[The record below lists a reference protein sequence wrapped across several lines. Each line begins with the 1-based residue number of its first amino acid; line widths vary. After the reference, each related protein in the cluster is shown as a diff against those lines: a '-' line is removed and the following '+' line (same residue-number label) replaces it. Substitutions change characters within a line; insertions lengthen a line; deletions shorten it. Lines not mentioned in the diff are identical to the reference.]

1 MGGPAV
7 TIEPDFLDE
16 LGRFTAA
23 LNRQTTSIRQGDQ
36 QSPRVGEGLTFSDY
50 RRYSPGDDT
59 RRIDWKLFAR
69 TEEYFIKQYEEE
81 RSLTVHLLVD
91 TSASMDYGEASS
103 HKFEYAAKLGL
114 GFAYLTAEENND
126 FRFCTFR
133 DRVDRIDTGQ
143 SNRGELLSLIDQLN
157 EMTVDGTADFESALE
172 AYAERIRSRSLVVVF
187 SDCLTEPEELESGIA
202 ALARNDADVLLV
214 RVVAPE
220 ERDPGVV
227 GDVLFADPESDEKR
241 RSYFSGSL
249 AKTYQSRLDAHV
261 DSVSNRVT
269 ALGADHVL
277 VDTGEDYFDSFA
289 SIWLQ

>member
-1 MGGPAV
+1 M

-16 LGRFTAA
+16 LGRFDAA
-23 LNRQTTSIRQGDQ
+23 LNRQTTSLRQGDQ

-59 RRIDWKLFAR
+59 RLIDWKLFAR

-91 TSASMDYGEASS
+91 TSASMDYGEDET
-103 HKFEYAAKLGL
+103 HKFEYAAKLAL

-126 FRFCTFR
+126 FRYGTFL
-133 DRVDRIDTGQ
+133 DRVNRIDTGR

-157 EMTVDGTADFESALE
+157 GVTPAESADFESALE
-172 AYAERIRSRSLVVVF
+172 GYAQRIRSRSLVVIF
-187 SDCLTEPEELESGIA
+187 SDYLADPEVVESGIA
-202 ALARNDADVLLV
+202 ALARNDVDVLLV
-214 RVVAPE
+214 RVVAPT

-227 GDVLFADPESDEKR
+227 GDVLFADPESDRTR

-249 AKTYQSRLDAHV
+249 AETYQSRLDAHV

-277 VDTGEDYFDSFA
+277 VDTGADYFDSFA
-289 SIWLQ
+289 SVWLK